1 MTSNTN
7 TAIQTLISN
16 YPSMQPLEALSEA
29 HYLTSAPELISIQSL
44 TALSDMAVSLATA
57 GGVTQ
62 EIIEWAVRVLSNL
75 SKVMPSSSA

>member
-1 MTSNTN
+1 
-7 TAIQTLISN
+7 
-16 YPSMQPLEALSEA
+16 MQPLEALSEA